1 MMHQLSCISTFI
13 ILLIVLQS
21 YLYLSHDALVVAV
34 ETALDISIDMFGPG
48 DKNWQAIT
56 AAAEQNEEIRTRLQQ
71 HVATQVNKLIHENQ
85 LKNNNKQ
92 NNNDNVDL
100 VDGGQHQLE
109 LKLELPADLATLV
122 NKHYAGKNAISGHN
136 TGTLKFKRNANGEIG
151 ELKDISDVGVSVVNV
166 GDSVVE
172 SLPNNNNEEGEALFK
187 VSHRNANVDKSF
199 VRFVN
204 KGQLGDNNEGGIKPS
219 SSSTN
224 TKATTNKAS
233 NTATLCPLGT
243 YSKTGYSTSSDL
255 PCRVCPE
262 GQTTLK
268 LGSTSCQVLTEEDI
282 LVMLYDFLQGKYK
295 MLRYCFI
302 VNIELNNCFDTI
314 RLSKTHHSYFVSL
327 YTRVL
332 LI

>member
-204 KGQLGDNNEGGIKPS
+204 KGQLGDNAGGTKPS
-219 SSSTN
+219 SSSSAS

-233 NTATLCPLGT
+233 NTATLCPLG
-243 YSKTGYSTSSDL
+243 TSSDL

-302 VNIELNNCFDTI
+302 VDIELNNCFDTI